1 MSQTHNNQH
10 TPHHT
15 LTTTWIK
22 NPLDIYTGH
31 TQDARGGIVVQGN
44 VIVELV
50 GLNAEPNHK
59 IDHVVDAKNHVIT
72 PGLINAHHHFY
83 QTLTRA
89 YPDALD
95 KELFNWLKTLYPV
108 WAGLDEEMHALSTEV
123 ALVEMMMSGCTTASD
138 HHYLIPVGLEHAI
151 DIQVETAKNLGIR
164 AILTRGSMSLGE
176 DDGGLPPRH
185 TIQTE
190 QTIIDDSLRLI
201 NQYHQREDGAM
212 TQIALA
218 PCSPFSV
225 TTDLMKET
233 SRIAHQENIMMHTHL
248 CETIDEEEF
257 CLQQFGHRPVDYLE
271 SVGWLNERTWLAHG
285 IHFNDEEIKRLGK
298 AKVGISHCPT
308 SNMMLA
314 SGICRNNELEAA
326 GVKVGLGVDGS
337 ASNDGSN
344 MIGEVRMAMYL
355 QRLRY
360 GSANVSHTDALRWAT
375 QGSAAAMGRT
385 DIGTLEV
392 GKQADISLF
401 TLDDIRF
408 SGSHDP
414 LAALIM
420 CGAQQADRVMING
433 KWKVHDGHV
442 IGLDLESLLIQHRA
456 AAKRLAEKAMKLQR

>member
-1 MSQTHNNQH
+1 MSQTLNTQHSANQN
-10 TPHHT
+10 

-22 NPLDIYTGH
+22 NPLDIYTGGS
-31 TQDARGGIVVQGN
+31 QDARGGIVVRGTT
-44 VIVELV
+44 ILELV
-50 GLNAEPNHK
+50 ALNTEPSHK
-59 IDHVVDAKNHVIT
+59 IDNVVDAKNHVVT

-151 DIQVETAKNLGIR
+151 DIQVETAKKLGVR

-212 TQIALA
+212 MQIALA

-233 SRIAHQENIMMHTHL
+233 SRIAHQENVMMHTHL

-257 CLQQFGHRPVDYLE
+257 CLQRFGHRPVDYLE
-271 SVGWLNERTWLAHG
+271 SVGWLNDKTWLAHG
-285 IHFNDEEIKRLGK
+285 IHFNDEEIKRLGS
-298 AKVGISHCPT
+298 AGVGISHCPT

-344 MIGEVRMAMYL
+344 MIAEVRMAMYL

-360 GSANVSHTDALRWAT
+360 GSANVSHLDALRWAT
-375 QGSAAAMGRT
+375 KGSAAAMGRS

-392 GKQADISLF
+392 GKQADISMF
-401 TLDDIRF
+401 TLDEIRF

-420 CGAQQADRVMING
+420 CGAQHADRVMING
-433 KWKVHDGHV
+433 EWRVHDGHV
-442 IGLDLESLLIQHRA
+442 IGLDLECLLIQHRA
-456 AAKRLAEKAMKLQR
+456 AAKRLAEKAMKLR